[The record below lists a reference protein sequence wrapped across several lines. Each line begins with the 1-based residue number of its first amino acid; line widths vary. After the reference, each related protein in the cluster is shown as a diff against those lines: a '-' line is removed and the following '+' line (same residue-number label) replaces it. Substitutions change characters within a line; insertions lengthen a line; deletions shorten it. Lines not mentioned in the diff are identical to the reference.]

1 MPKNILLAVDNS
13 KNSLKA
19 VKHVADTV
27 RPDTRITMLS
37 IIPDLSEACGL
48 EGPGLNPIFK
58 ENVQAF
64 CAMTDV
70 KKAAMEGFMEEAKKV
85 LQKAGF
91 SADNIVIKTLNKKAG
106 IARDILKEAAKG
118 NYDMLVLGRRGL
130 TSIKGFVMGS
140 ISQKIVQNA
149 KNITVTLVE

>member
-1 MPKNILLAVDNS
+1 MPKNILLPVDNS

-19 VKHVADTV
+19 VKHVADSI
-27 RPDTRITMLS
+27 RPDARITLFS
-37 IIPDLSEACGL
+37 IIPDPIDACGL

-58 ENVQAF
+58 ENVQVF
-64 CAMTDV
+64 CAISDV

-85 LQKAGF
+85 LEKAGF
-91 SADNIVIKTLNKKAG
+91 PSKNIIMKAVDKKAG

-118 NYDMLVLGRRGL
+118 EYDMIVLGRRGL
-130 TSIKGFVMGS
+130 TSVKGFVMGS

-149 KNITVTLVE
+149 KNITLTLVE